1 MTDIHSILDIG
12 RTALLAQQ
20 KAIDIT
26 GRNIA
31 NANTPGYTRQRVTF
45 SNQGP
50 TALSQ
55 GVVGV
60 DIERVYDRY
69 LETQLRNALQSTGR
83 WDSQQS
89 GLERIEILFDESSG
103 TGLSQRLNAFFN
115 AWTDLANLPSGPV
128 ERSQLLARS
137 RELVTLF
144 NGTSA
149 NLSQL
154 QRQTNSTIENTV
166 ARVNTIASQLAE
178 LNGRIRQGDL
188 SGSET
193 NTLKD
198 ARLQLLKELS
208 EKIDVMGH
216 ENADGTLSVAL
227 TSGSPLVVNTQFMQL
242 DTVPGMGPFQDA
254 IVWVDSQGY
263 TTSITD
269 QIGNGELKG
278 LLDIRDQFIPDIM
291 NRLDSL
297 AGTMISE
304 VNAVHSAGMALDGT
318 QNDFFTGSSA
328 ADIAINSVILS
339 DHAKIAAAGPTEGV
353 PGGNGAA
360 LAISALQ
367 TAALMDGGTTSFGQ
381 YYTGLVGNIGSE
393 LQTASLNA
401 SHQNDV
407 SANLA
412 AYRESISGVSLE
424 EEMVRLI
431 QYQHAFEAAAQLINV
446 ADEMLE
452 TVIQMI

>member
-1 MTDIHSILDIG
+1 MTNILNILDIG

-31 NANTPGYTRQRVTF
+31 NADTEGYTRQRVTF

-50 TALSQ
+50 TSLSH

-60 DIERVYDRY
+60 DIGRVYDRY
-69 LETQLRNALQSTGR
+69 LEAQVISAMQTTGR
-83 WDSQQS
+83 WNSQQS

-103 TGLSQRLNAFFN
+103 TGLSQRLNAFWN
-115 AWTDLANLPSGPV
+115 AWMDLANLPSGPV

-137 RELVTLF
+137 RELVSLF

-149 NLSQL
+149 DLGQL
-154 QRQTNSTIENTV
+154 QRQANTTIQNTV
-166 ARVNTIASQLAE
+166 DSINIMVGQLAE

-188 SGSET
+188 SGSDT

-198 ARLQLLKELS
+198 SRLQLLKELS
-208 EKIDVMGH
+208 EKIDVVGH
-216 ENADGTLSVAL
+216 EHEDGTLSVTLA
-227 TSGSPLVVNTQFMQL
+227 SGNPLVEGTRSMRLNT
-242 DTVPGMGPFQDA
+242 TPGIGPFQDA
-254 IVWVDSQGY
+254 IVWVDGQGNA
-263 TTSITD
+263 TSITD

-278 LLDIRDQFIPDIM
+278 WLDVRDQIIPDIM
-291 NRLDSL
+291 GRLDAL
-297 AGTMISE
+297 AGNMITE
-304 VNAVHSAGMALDGT
+304 VNAVHLAGFALDGT
-318 QNDFFTGSSA
+318 QNTFFTGSTA
-328 ADIAINSVILS
+328 ADIAVNTVILN
-339 DHAKIAAAGPTEGV
+339 DPDKIAAAGPAESV
-353 PGGNGAA
+353 PGGNGTAM
-360 LAISALQ
+360 AISALQ
-367 TAALMDGGTTSFGQ
+367 SAALMNGGTANFGQ
-381 YYTGLVGNIGSE
+381 FYTALVSDIGSE
-393 LQTASLNA
+393 LQTANLNA

-407 SANLA
+407 SASLM
-412 AYRESISGVSLE
+412 AYRESISGVSLD